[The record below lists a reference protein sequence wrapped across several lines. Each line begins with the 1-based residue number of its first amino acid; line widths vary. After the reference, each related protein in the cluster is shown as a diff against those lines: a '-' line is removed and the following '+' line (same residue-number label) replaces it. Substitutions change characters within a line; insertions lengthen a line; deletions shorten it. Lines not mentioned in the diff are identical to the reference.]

1 MDASN
6 TTPIPSINMHGQMYP
21 RLDGLVNINPP
32 PYAPQSTTTTL
43 SPTFQHNVSH
53 SRVKKYKIFIIF
65 LCIII
70 LSLIIYILLKRDTH
84 HIIHVASNILET
96 RALINLTTTTAPP
109 TTAPPSTVPPTTVPP
124 TTSPPT
130 TSPPTTALY
139 YTKSFGNCNTQI
151 NSYDECVIGA
161 QYLNLKNQTY
171 QFVSIKK
178 TNSTNDVMGCS
189 YNNTQPTYILHFNI
203 GGLASTLCTSHMSC
217 ICKSN

>member
-84 HIIHVASNILET
+84 HIIHVDSNILET

-109 TTAPPSTVPPTTVPP
+109 TTVPPSTAPPTTIPPTTV
-124 TTSPPT
+124 
-130 TSPPTTALY
+130 PPTTALY

-171 QFVSIKK
+171 EFVSIKK

>member
-124 TTSPPT
+124 TT
-130 TSPPTTALY
+130 ALY